1 MEEEYLEKGAA
12 PTAETASDDRTY
24 CFCGKP
30 STQEM
35 ICCDNENCRYKW
47 FHYDCVNVN
56 PLYLTQEKW
65 YCPFCRN
72 SPSQSFPVCCH
83 SPCALWIKWDNWSEE
98 PNRLQTICRGYLFVL
113 IESLIFLFIWPIE
126 MVVPFTGLEAVE

>member
-1 MEEEYLEKGAA
+1 MEEEYAEKGLVSNV
-12 PTAETASDDRTY
+12 ETASDDRTY

-30 STQEM
+30 STEEM

-47 FHYDCVNVN
+47 FHYKCVNVN

-72 SPSQSFPVCCH
+72 NPSQPFSVCC
-83 SPCALWIKWDNWSEE
+83 
-98 PNRLQTICRGYLFVL
+98 GL
-113 IESLIFLFIWPIE
+113 IYEKSNGFN
-126 MVVPFTGLEAVE
+126 